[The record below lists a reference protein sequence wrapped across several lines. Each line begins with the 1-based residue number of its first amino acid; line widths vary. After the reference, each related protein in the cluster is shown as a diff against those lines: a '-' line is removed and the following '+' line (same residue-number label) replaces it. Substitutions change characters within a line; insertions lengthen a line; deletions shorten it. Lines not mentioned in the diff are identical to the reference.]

1 MPTPILQAYNKAQE
15 AVSLR
20 QPYEQAL
27 AAGQP
32 AGAQLLAAYVSYIK
46 LEEAQGEPARVQ
58 VSGAGGGGLWVMVCR
73 SVGGEA
79 LSHDIQVDVRG
90 GRESWCQGGCVGRCE
105 GGCGAGVGGDGG

>member
-58 VSGAGGGGLWVMVCR
+58 VSGAGGGGTVGNGVQVC
-73 SVGGEA
+73 GG
-79 LSHDIQVDVRG
+79 G
-90 GRESWCQGGCVGRCE
+90 GFESRHPGGCEGRQ
-105 GGCGAGVGGDGG
+105 GVVVPRWVCGEV